1 LPKPSSLASVGVSPV
16 KRFLSKRWVRRLSI
30 ALAVAYALS
39 LVAIYLVFRFVGESW
54 WISAIGMYLPRLVF
68 GAPLALLVPLLLLLG
83 HRRWLWTQAVAFLV
97 WVFPL
102 MGLVLPGPGASS
114 ASGGFRVMSF
124 NVNSSVMGREPVFR
138 AIVEQNP
145 DVLLVQ
151 ESTDWSKLHELLHER
166 YPHVEWSTQFL
177 VASRWPI
184 VSTTNP
190 PKIPYGDRQRS
201 PRYLRHVLRTP
212 GGPVT
217 FYNVHPLS
225 PRESFYE
232 LRGDSGFRNQVRS
245 GRLFAGGAA
254 ETIEDN
260 AGLRALQIRAFARS
274 ARAETGP
281 VVIAGDFNQT
291 DPSPLLGGELADFRD
306 AFREGSSGFGYTF
319 PSDAFKGRRTPK
331 FPWMRL
337 DRILLRGNLR
347 VTDFRVACRNV
358 SDHRCVVADLVPSR

>member
-1 LPKPSSLASVGVSPV
+1 V

-39 LVAIYLVFRFVGESW
+39 VVVAYLVFRFVGENW
-54 WISAIGMYLPRLVF
+54 WISAIGMYLPRIAF
-68 GAPLALLVPLLLLLG
+68 AAPLVVFVPLLSLLRE
-83 HRRWLWTQAVAFLV
+83 RRWLWSQAVALV
-97 WVFPL
+97 IVVFPL
-102 MGLVLPGPGASS
+102 MGLVLPGPGPSS
-114 ASGGFRVMSF
+114 ATGGFRVMSF
-124 NVNSSVMGREPVFR
+124 NVASSVMGREPVFR
-138 AIVEQNP
+138 AIAEQNP
-145 DVLLVQ
+145 DILLVQ
-151 ESTDWSKLHELLHER
+151 ESTDWSKLHELVHER

-190 PKIPYGDRQRS
+190 SRIPYGDRQRS

-212 GGPVT
+212 SGLVT

-232 LRGDSGFRNQVRS
+232 LRGDSGFRNQLRS
-245 GRLFAGGAA
+245 GQLFAGGAK
-254 ETIEDN
+254 ETIEAN

-291 DPSPLLGGELADFRD
+291 EPSPLFAGDLADFRD

-331 FPWMRL
+331 IPWMRL
-337 DRILLRGNLR
+337 DRILIRGDLE